1 MRPFPATACCTAT
14 APPRQRFKQAIKT
27 CSVCCSR
34 RRACPFCLTERWICR
49 AACGPRIESSR
60 AMAERQK
67 GSLIW
72 DYLTLP
78 APSQKGPAAFPTP
91 PYLMRAGK
99 PLRFP
104 GSFLY
109 PQQRRFSLEFDV
121 CPVLFFVLRHAT
133 TLLLNLQQ
141 KEGWKAHHKRRLP
154 SYNKRNA
161 GVKLNFAPAWCR
173 RPGSNRHGYHYPRD
187 FKSRASANFATPA
200 NFFLILSAGPTEV
213 KRWPRCL
220 DRPYTQKN
228 GARFCPHTGR

>member
-1 MRPFPATACCTAT
+1 MGLSHAARPFA
-14 APPRQRFKQAIKT
+14 
-27 CSVCCSR
+27 
-34 RRACPFCLTERWICR
+34 
-49 AACGPRIESSR
+49 
-60 AMAERQK
+60 
-67 GSLIW
+67 
-72 DYLTLP
+72 
-78 APSQKGPAAFPTP
+78 KGPSRFSNASISHESRETP
-91 PYLMRAGK
+91 EVSRLVFR
-99 PLRFP
+99 L
-104 GSFLY
+104 
-109 PQQRRFSLEFDV
+109 QQRRFSLEFDV

-133 TLLLNLQQ
+133 PLLLNLQQ
-141 KEGWKAHHKRRLP
+141 KKGWKAHHKRRLP

-161 GVKLNFAPAWCR
+161 GAKVNFAPAWCR